1 MTVVDVCVEAVISDN
16 FAANVCVVLV
26 VTILVAR
33 PAVIIALVYDLSSL
47 YLMTKPFELLQ
58 LGLVFQLQQIY
69 IYI

>member
-33 PAVIIALVYDLSSL
+33 PAVIIALVYDIV
-47 YLMTKPFELLQ
+47 
-58 LGLVFQLQQIY
+58 VFVFDDEAI
-69 IYI
+69 